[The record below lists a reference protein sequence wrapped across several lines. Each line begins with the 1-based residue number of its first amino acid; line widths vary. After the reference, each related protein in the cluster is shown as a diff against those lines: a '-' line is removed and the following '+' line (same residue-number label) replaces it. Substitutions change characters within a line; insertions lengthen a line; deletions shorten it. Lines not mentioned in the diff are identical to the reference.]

1 MCGAVGPVEALKTSV
16 SLPCL
21 AGGARVRTRRA
32 RVRHIRGPNV
42 AVRTL
47 VLRAQHSAGDK
58 ETTNEQKKPSPAAA
72 SQVQLGLAF

>member
-1 MCGAVGPVEALKTSV
+1 MCGAVGPVEALKPPSHSRV
-16 SLPCL
+16 WL
-21 AGGARVRTRRA
+21 GGARVRTRRA

-58 ETTNEQKKPSPAAA
+58 ETTNEQKKSSPAAA
-72 SQVQLGLAF
+72 SRV